1 MNNILSKLPLF
12 VLPYRILSWLMKLSG
27 TCFLQQLVKKD
38 LKKHQLSKMQIR
50 RVFRNKKT
58 NKQTHQF
65 PKTRTYSLLH
75 SFESSLLAYFF
86 LPSCQLYAAAY
97 PFQLISYDR

>member
-1 MNNILSKLPLF
+1 
-12 VLPYRILSWLMKLSG
+12 
-27 TCFLQQLVKKD
+27 
-38 LKKHQLSKMQIR
+38 MQIR

-65 PKTRTYSLLH
+65 PKTQTYSLLH

-97 PFQLISYDR
+97 PFQLISYDRWKYNPAYFSCGDKGLN